1 MNLRFSVITPSFRQG
16 RFIER
21 TIQSVLSQN
30 IEDIEY
36 IVCDGGSDDE
46 TLEILQKY
54 EQKIRWVSKVDK
66 GQSDAVN
73 KGISMTTGEIIAWIN
88 SDDIY
93 YPGAF
98 QTVKQ
103 IFESDSEIEVIYGN
117 ADWIDESDYLLSP
130 YPTEAWNYK
139 RLIKSCYLCQPAVFF
154 RRSLIERFGNLDI
167 SLDYCMD
174 YELWLRYGQHIQ
186 FKYISHKLAG
196 SRMYA
201 SNKTLGKKLAVHH
214 EIIEM
219 LQNKFG
225 KIPDIWLL
233 EYALIKVE
241 ETTDLSKFDEIQV
254 RDFTK
259 ALIQTTLLEYQ
270 YRQKWLSPVIM
281 AKMILWLFFPNLS
294 WFRKKVWTNVKNND

>member
-30 IEDIEY
+30 IEDMEY

-54 EQKIRWVSKVDK
+54 EQKIRWISEADK

-73 KGISMTTGEIIAWIN
+73 KGISMTTGDIIAWIN

-103 IFESDSEIEVIYGN
+103 IFESDSEIEVVYGN
-117 ADWIDESDYLLSP
+117 ADWIDESDDLLYP

-139 RLIKSCYLCQPAVFF
+139 RLIETCYICQPAVFF
-154 RRSLIERFGNLDI
+154 RRSLIENFGNLNPQ
-167 SLDYCMD
+167 LEYCMD
-174 YELWLRYGQHIQ
+174 YELWLRCG
-186 FKYISHKLAG
+186 KYINFEYVPRKLAG
-196 SRMYA
+196 SRMY
-201 SNKTLGKKLAVHH
+201 STNKTLSKRLPAHY
-214 EIIEM
+214 EINEM
-219 LQNKFG
+219 LKNKFG
-225 KIPDIWLL
+225 TVPDNWIMG
-233 EYALIKVE
+233 YALIKVE
-241 ETTDLSKFDEIQV
+241 ETTNLDKFDDTQIKE
-254 RDFTK
+254 FTK
-259 ALIQTTLLEYQ
+259 VLIWNSFESFS
-270 YRQKWLSPVIM
+270 RWQKLISPKIFI
-281 AKMILWLFFPNLS
+281 KMLFWWFFPQWS
-294 WFRKKVWTNVKNND
+294 WFRQTQLLESKKSN